1 MRFLTVM
8 CRLLYPPNTGG
19 KIRSSKLFEH
29 LHRHHDITVVC
40 FRSEDE
46 SDDDVRRMEA
56 CASRVLTV
64 PWKETPKFS
73 PRFFGELALNLLSP
87 YDYTANKYFSPSMRD
102 LVRELSATEPFDILL
117 CDFLQ
122 PSRNVLDVAF
132 PARVLFQHN
141 VEAVIRQRQLE
152 KEKNPLKKAYL
163 YLEWQKLRR
172 LERIAAH
179 TFDRCIM
186 VSDTDAEIMAEHYG
200 CTNAVSIPTGVDVEF
215 FRAREPEAEGHHLV
229 FTGSMD
235 WLPNEDGMVWFA
247 DEILPRI
254 RAELDVTVWVVGR
267 RPSPRVAE
275 LGARPGIEITGTV
288 EDVRPF
294 IDRGGV
300 YIVPLRVGSGTR
312 MKIFEAMAMGK
323 AVVSTTIGAEG
334 LPVTHHENIILADE
348 PSDFAAQCVRLLR
361 SRSERER
368 LGRAAC
374 EMVRARYTWD
384 VVADAFATICEDVV
398 RGTTNRRRSPSK

>member
-29 LHRHHDITVVC
+29 LHKHHDITVVC
-40 FRSEDE
+40 FRSESDTDE
-46 SDDDVRRMEA
+46 QVRQMEA

-73 PRFFGELALNLLSP
+73 PMFFGELAVNLLSP
-87 YDYTANKYFSPSMRD
+87 YDYTANKYYSAAMRQLLGE
-102 LVRELSATEPFDILL
+102 LVATERFDILL

-141 VEAVIRQRQLE
+141 VEAIIRQRQFE
-152 KEKNPLKKAYL
+152 KETNPVKKAYL
-163 YLEWQKLRR
+163 FLEWQKLRR
-172 LERIAAH
+172 FERQAAH
-179 TFDRCIM
+179 AFDKCIM
-186 VSDTDAEIMAEHYG
+186 VSDTDSDIMARDYG
-200 CTNAVSIPTGVDVEF
+200 CDNAVSIPTGVDVDF
-215 FRAREPEAEGHHLV
+215 FQSAEDEADGHHLV

-235 WLPNEDGMVWFA
+235 WLPNEDGMLWFA

-254 RAELDVTVWVVGR
+254 RAELDATVWIVGR
-267 RPSPRVAE
+267 RPTPRIAA
-275 LGARPGIEITGTV
+275 LASRPGIEVTGTV
-288 EDVRPF
+288 DDVRPY

-312 MKIFEAMAMGK
+312 IKIFEAMAMGK
-323 AVVSTTIGAEG
+323 AVVSTTTGAEG
-334 LPVTHHENIILADE
+334 LPVTHGENIILADE
-348 PSDFAAQCVRLLR
+348 PQAFADHCVRLLR
-361 SRSERER
+361 SRADRER
-368 LGRAAC
+368 LGHTARD
-374 EMVRARYTWD
+374 MVRSKYTWD

-398 RGTTNRRRSPSK
+398 RGTTS